1 VFALSVTVNV
11 PTLVPSAIG
20 VNVIEIVQLDPVAKV
35 AGDSGQFEVCA

>member
-1 VFALSVTVNV
+1 VTVNI

-20 VNVIEIVQLDPVAKV
+20 VNVIEIVQLDAVAKV